1 MCNVARIKT
10 PIIMYILDE
19 VSSKTE
25 KEFYSLIIDAINDGR
40 LIDKPMC
47 EIHHEVFNTDYFII
61 GYYQAEEWLKEN
73 IGIFN
78 AIGIIK
84 EYENDQFGELTTDIS
99 SSESVVNMT
108 AYILGDEIINSLDV
122 ISDNYD
128 KIATDELLKE
138 LQEELEEMM

>member
-19 VSSKTE
+19 VSSKTK

-108 AYILGDEIINSLDV
+108 AYLLGDEIINSLDV

>member
-1 MCNVARIKT
+1 
-10 PIIMYILDE
+10 MYILGE
-19 VSSKTE
+19 VSNKTE
-25 KEFYSLIIDAINDGR
+25 KQFYSLIIDAINDGR
-40 LIDKPMC
+40 LIDKPMY

-84 EYENDQFGELTTDIS
+84 EYENDQFGELTTDVS

-128 KIATDELLKE
+128 KRATDELLKE
-138 LQEELEEMM
+138 LKEELEEMM

>member
-10 PIIMYILDE
+10 PIIMYILGE
-19 VSSKTE
+19 VSNKTE
-25 KEFYSLIIDAINDGR
+25 KQFYSLIIDAINDGR
-40 LIDKPMC
+40 LIDKPMY

-84 EYENDQFGELTTDIS
+84 EYENDQFGELTTDVS

-128 KIATDELLKE
+128 KRATDELLKE
-138 LQEELEEMM
+138 LKEELEEMM

>member
-47 EIHHEVFNTDYFII
+47 EIHQEVFNTDYFII

-84 EYENDQFGELTTDIS
+84 EYENAMFGELTTDIS

-128 KIATDELLKE
+128 KRATDELLKE
-138 LQEELEEMM
+138 LKEELEEMM

>member
-1 MCNVARIKT
+1 
-10 PIIMYILDE
+10 MYILDE

-40 LIDKPMC
+40 LINKPMC

-128 KIATDELLKE
+128 KRATDELLKE

>member
-19 VSSKTE
+19 VSNKTE
-25 KEFYSLIIDAINDGR
+25 KQFYSLIIDAINDGR

-128 KIATDELLKE
+128 KRATDELLKE